1 MTTRARSSRPMRFT
15 NPSDSA
21 VVLYPHEPLSLVPL
35 LRKHLPK
42 SLPVLSTILENASFS
57 SSNFTKS
64 SSSSPNNEEEEE
76 EGYDYD
82 TVFATFPSADEV
94 DDQDIW
100 AVVVQMSEFDS
111 IHLRFYCSAEIEIPR
126 PLGPPYPR
134 LGEGEAEETIRTFVR
149 GVTESVVRVYGKEI
163 TLGAISSRWNEAMR
177 SVVDAREL
185 VECSVFLAPMSSTA
199 GAVAGKEMNGSGD
212 EQVGTEEDRDEEVLD
227 GLGLMVDRARDEDM
241 SIVRHSA
248 PYSPFYATLPI
259 FRILKR
265 VVARKAD
272 PRFNPHAMS
281 PVLLNTTDP
290 VLHNLP
296 SSAINQL
303 EKQYVGLSS
312 MRTDQ

>member
-1 MTTRARSSRPMRFT
+1 MATRERPSRPMRFT
-15 NPSDSA
+15 TPSDSA

-57 SSNFTKS
+57 SSTFTKS
-64 SSSSPNNEEEEE
+64 SSSINEEE

-82 TVFATFPSADEV
+82 TVFTTFPSVDKV

-126 PLGPPYPR
+126 PLGPPHPR

-149 GVTESVVRVYGKEI
+149 GVTESIVRIYGKEI

-185 VECSVFLAPMSSTA
+185 VECAVFLAPMSATAEA
-199 GAVAGKEMNGSGD
+199 GADQGVRAGSGDEVRDVAGKE
-212 EQVGTEEDRDEEVLD
+212 DEEVLD

-241 SIVRHSA
+241 AIVRQ
-248 PYSPFYATLPI
+248 F
-259 FRILKR
+259 
-265 VVARKAD
+265 
-272 PRFNPHAMS
+272 
-281 PVLLNTTDP
+281 LL
-290 VLHNLP
+290 
-296 SSAINQL
+296 
-303 EKQYVGLSS
+303 
-312 MRTDQ
+312 

>member
-1 MTTRARSSRPMRFT
+1 MRFT
-15 NPSDSA
+15 IPLDSA

-64 SSSSPNNEEEEE
+64 SSSDKEKEEE
-76 EGYDYD
+76 EGCDYD
-82 TVFATFPSADEV
+82 TVFATFPSADKVE
-94 DDQDIW
+94 DQDIW

-126 PLGPPYPR
+126 PLGPPHPR

-227 GLGLMVDRARDEDM
+227 GLGYVNRM
-241 SIVRHSA
+241 SLCSILPLLCHS
-248 PYSPFYATLPI
+248 PNLSYSQTSRCA
-259 FRILKR
+259 K
-265 VVARKAD
+265 
-272 PRFNPHAMS
+272 S
-281 PVLLNTTDP
+281 
-290 VLHNLP
+290 
-296 SSAINQL
+296 
-303 EKQYVGLSS
+303 
-312 MRTDQ
+312 

>member
-1 MTTRARSSRPMRFT
+1 
-15 NPSDSA
+15 
-21 VVLYPHEPLSLVPL
+21 
-35 LRKHLPK
+35 
-42 SLPVLSTILENASFS
+42 
-57 SSNFTKS
+57 
-64 SSSSPNNEEEEE
+64 
-76 EGYDYD
+76 
-82 TVFATFPSADEV
+82 
-94 DDQDIW
+94 
-100 AVVVQMSEFDS
+100 
-111 IHLRFYCSAEIEIPR
+111 
-126 PLGPPYPR
+126 
-134 LGEGEAEETIRTFVR
+134 
-149 GVTESVVRVYGKEI
+149 
-163 TLGAISSRWNEAMR
+163 
-177 SVVDAREL
+177 VDAREL

>member
-1 MTTRARSSRPMRFT
+1 MRFT
-15 NPSDSA
+15 IPSGSA
-21 VVLYPHEPLSLVPL
+21 VVLYPHEPLSLVSL

-42 SLPVLSTILENASFS
+42 SLPVLSTIIENASFS

-82 TVFATFPSADEV
+82 TVFTTFSSADQV

-126 PLGPPYPR
+126 PLGPPHPR
-134 LGEGEAEETIRTFVR
+134 LGEGEAEETMRTFVR

-177 SVVDAREL
+177 DVVDAREL
-185 VECSVFLAPMSSTA
+185 VECAVFLAPMSATAEA
-199 GAVAGKEMNGSGD
+199 GADQGVGAGSGDEVKDVAGKE
-212 EQVGTEEDRDEEVLD
+212 DEEVLD

-241 SIVRHSA
+241 AIVRHLLSLHSFIL
-248 PYSPFYATLPI
+248 PLLWTRSIMGITHSPC
-259 FRILKR
+259 
-265 VVARKAD
+265 
-272 PRFNPHAMS
+272 
-281 PVLLNTTDP
+281 
-290 VLHNLP
+290 
-296 SSAINQL
+296 SS
-303 EKQYVGLSS
+303 SS
-312 MRTDQ
+312 MSRYEKS

>member
-1 MTTRARSSRPMRFT
+1 MATRERPSRPMRFT
-15 NPSDSA
+15 TPSDSA

-57 SSNFTKS
+57 SSTFTKS
-64 SSSSPNNEEEEE
+64 SSSINEEE

-82 TVFATFPSADEV
+82 TVFTTFPSVDKV

-126 PLGPPYPR
+126 PLGPPHPR

-149 GVTESVVRVYGKEI
+149 GVTESIVRIYGKEI

-185 VECSVFLAPMSSTA
+185 VECAVFLAPMSATAEA
-199 GAVAGKEMNGSGD
+199 GADQGVRAGSGD
-212 EQVGTEEDRDEEVLD
+212 EVGDGAGKEDEDVLD

-241 SIVRHSA
+241 AIVRHSV
-248 PYSPFYATLPI
+248 SR
-259 FRILKR
+259 FRFLHTPSSMDR
-265 VVARKAD
+265 VI
-272 PRFNPHAMS
+272 
-281 PVLLNTTDP
+281 LNTI
-290 VLHNLP
+290 LP
-296 SSAINQL
+296 L
-303 EKQYVGLSS
+303 
-312 MRTDQ
+312 